1 MDSAIS
7 STSLPDAGAP
17 PEMFTRQATG
27 LVRSARASD
36 ALFYNVVWSAP
47 ALTIA
52 FFFLLKPSFYQGS
65 SFLLACVFA
74 FVLGI
79 PGAFLYAMLTTAMP
93 RSGGDYVF
101 VSRVVHPIVGFMSNF
116 SWVFWQM
123 YIIGVFASYFA
134 GLGVSAW
141 LRMLAGFTGNLWFLK
156 AANWFGTDWGIFIA
170 GTATVVVSGLIL
182 IAGTRVFVRT
192 QQYIFALY
200 VVGALLLPVIISV
213 LVSHAGFIH
222 QFNHYAATL
231 EGTGDAATKVGAA
244 ATAAGYAH
252 SDFDFG
258 RTILAISPA
267 WFVFGFIFG
276 SNYFAGEIRR
286 GTRTHY
292 IAIPGALVVSFLFIL
307 LLFPTFQHM
316 AGGEFLNQLG
326 TGDPTKFGFSG
337 GTPAYPELAAIG
349 SGSIVWGT
357 IILLGFA
364 FGLVL
369 FITQTMLLA
378 SRCMLAWSV
387 DGVMPAGL
395 GAVNRRTHTPIVAT
409 VIIMILGIAATAI
422 FTFTTWLTT
431 LSNLFANTL
440 TLLAVALTG
449 IVLPFMRKSLFDA
462 SPIAKRWKG
471 IPVISIVGAFAFVA
485 YLLTLAVLLTDEGS
499 GTAIK
504 DHVTTVLIETGI
516 FFVGA
521 PLLYLIAKWVRARQG
536 MDLSLAY
543 SEIPPE

>member
-1 MDSAIS
+1 MS
-7 STSLPDAGAP
+7 SVTRPSDGTAPD
-17 PEMFTRQATG
+17 MFTRQATG
-27 LVRSARASD
+27 LVRSARAKD

-65 SFLLACVFA
+65 SFLLACAFA
-74 FVLGI
+74 FILGI

-101 VSRVVHPIVGFMSNF
+101 VSRVMSPIVGFMSNF

-141 LRMLAGFTGNLWFLK
+141 MRMLAAFTGNLWFLH
-156 AANWFGTDWGIFIA
+156 AANWFGTHWGVFVA
-170 GTATVVVSGLIL
+170 GTATVLVSGLIL
-182 IAGTRVFVRT
+182 IAGTRVFVRA
-192 QQYIFALY
+192 QQFIFALY
-200 VVGALLLPVIISV
+200 VVGALLLPVI
-213 LVSHAGFIH
+213 VSLLTSHTGFIH

-231 EGTGDAATKVGAA
+231 EGTKDAAARVGSAA
-244 ATAAGYAH
+244 HAAGYTHAG
-252 SDFDFG
+252 FDFG
-258 RTILAISPA
+258 HTILAISPA

-292 IAIPGALVVSFLFIL
+292 IAIPGALVVSLLFIL

-326 TGDPTKFGFSG
+326 AGDPTKFGFSG

-349 SGSIVWGT
+349 SGSVVWGT

-387 DGVMPAGL
+387 DGVMPTGL
-395 GAVNRRTHTPIVAT
+395 GAVSARTHTPVVAT
-409 VIIMILGIAATAI
+409 VIIMILGTAATAI

-449 IVLPFMRKSLFDA
+449 IVLPYTRKRMFDA
-462 SPIAKRWKG
+462 SPIARRWRG
-471 IPVISIVGAFAFVA
+471 IPVITIVGALAFVA

-504 DHVTTVLIETGI
+504 DHVTTVAIEIGI

-521 PLLYLIAKWVRARQG
+521 PLLYLVAKRVRERQG
-536 MDLSLAY
+536 MDLSLSY
-543 SEIPPE
+543 TELPPE

>member
-1 MDSAIS
+1 
-7 STSLPDAGAP
+7 
-17 PEMFTRQATG
+17 MFTRQATG
-27 LVRSARASD
+27 LVRSARATD

-74 FVLGI
+74 FLLGI

-101 VSRVVHPIVGFMSNF
+101 VSRIVSPIVGFMSNF

-134 GLGVSAW
+134 GLGVAAW
-141 LRMLAGFTGNLWFLK
+141 MRMLAGFTGNLWFLS
-156 AANWFGTDWGIFIA
+156 AANWFNTHWGIFIA
-170 GTATVVVSGLIL
+170 GTVTVIVSGLIL

-192 QQYIFALY
+192 QQFIFGLY
-200 VVGALLLPVIISV
+200 VIGALLLPVIVSV
-213 LVSHAGFIH
+213 FVSHTGFVH

-231 EGTGDAATKVGAA
+231 EGTTNAAAKVGAA
-244 ATAAGYAH
+244 AAAAGYSH
-252 SDFDFG
+252 SNFDFG

-326 TGDPTKFGFSG
+326 AGDPSKFGFSG

-387 DGVMPAGL
+387 DGVMPTAL

-409 VIIMILGIAATAI
+409 VIITLLGIGATAI

-449 IVLPFMRKSLFDA
+449 ILLPFLRKRMFDA

-471 IPVISIVGAFAFVA
+471 IPVISIVGGLAFIA
-485 YLLTLAVLLTDEGS
+485 YVLALWVLLTDDGS

-504 DHVTTVLIETGI
+504 SHVTTVLIETGI

-521 PLLYLIAKWVRARQG
+521 PLLYLFAKWIRARQG
-536 MDLSLAY
+536 IDLSLAY
-543 SEIPPE
+543 GELPPE